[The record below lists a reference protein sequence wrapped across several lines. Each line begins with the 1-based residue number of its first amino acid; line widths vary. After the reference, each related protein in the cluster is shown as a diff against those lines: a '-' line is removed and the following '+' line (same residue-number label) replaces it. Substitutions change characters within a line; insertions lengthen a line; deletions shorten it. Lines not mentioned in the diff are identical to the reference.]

1 MGRGILLT
9 SNLPQLQNLIKR
21 DPEAYKEEFLQQWN
35 HYNSIRRIFATNPDE
50 QATHFR
56 ELVAFISQV
65 SSFWSPG
72 QFFTPTQVATC
83 YPKETAEFPSHL
95 STLLLENY
103 GTLSPETR
111 KTLVQNLVMLRNK
124 DVITSIELLKSLF
137 PLLPRTTS
145 STLRSFIRKTI
156 LSDIRTANIRSKNHK
171 LNRAVQ
177 AMLFGMVERGMD
189 GEVVGDKGKLRAS
202 AGPTTDRLAHNGEEA
217 MWAVILTKELWRK
230 GIWTDVKPVSIIA
243 LGCFHPVV
251 KVQSASMHFFLGSDE
266 EKEDSDDEAD
276 DAPDVRALHHRREIN
291 KKTRSGDKK
300 LQKKLNVAKKKK
312 HNKVEPVANFS
323 ALQLLNDPQMFGE
336 KLYDILNRYDKRF
349 SLDHKILLMQ
359 LLSRVMGSHKLCVLG
374 FYTYIVKYLT
384 HKQLRVPAILVALAQ
399 SVHDLTPPDAVTPVI
414 RKLAHEFVHPGV
426 ASEVIAAGL
435 NAIRE
440 VCRRQPWSME
450 EDLLGDLVEYRK
462 SRDKAVTSGARG
474 LLQLYREVNPGMLKR
489 RERGKDASM
498 GLASGTQP
506 LAFGHSAD
514 AAVDIEGL
522 SLLEDHLQKL
532 RDEENVVLGEDED
545 NEAAWE
551 GWDVE
556 SDSSS
561 DSDSEDWINVDDDD
575 DKDLH
580 ISDSEDEDKPK
591 ATPVDAEM
599 DVVDPATRISTLA
612 TTKILTP
619 ADFALLNHL
628 RIQAATKAVEATGGS
643 RAKRKLATL
652 EANKKS
658 IQAGQPEDTFIS
670 ENDIL
675 GPRKKAKADY
685 AERMASVAKGREGRE
700 KFGSHKG
707 KKNKDVQSSST
718 NREKARNKP
727 IMMILGSSAVRGKK
741 KASLRE
747 KQQKLRAHINKSKK

>member
-9 SNLPQLQNLIKR
+9 ANLPQLQNLIKR
-21 DPEAYKEEFLQQWN
+21 DPEGYKEEFLQQWN

-65 SSFWSPG
+65 
-72 QFFTPTQVATC
+72 ATC
-83 YPKETAEFPSHL
+83 YPKETAEFPSQL

-103 GTLSPETR
+103 GTLSPDTR

-145 STLRSFIRKTI
+145 SSLRSFIRKTI
-156 LSDIRTANIRSKNHK
+156 LSDIKTANMRSKNHK

-177 AMLFGMVERGMD
+177 AMLFGMVERGME

-202 AGPTTDRLAHNGEEA
+202 TGAGPTTDRMANNGEEA

-230 GIWTDVKPVSIIA
+230 GIWTDAKPVAIIA
-243 LGCFHPVV
+243 LGCFHPVI
-251 KVQSASMHFFLGSDE
+251 KVQSASIHFFLGSDE
-266 EKEDSDDEAD
+266 EKEDSDEEAD
-276 DAPDVRALHHRREIN
+276 EAPDVRALHHRREVN
-291 KKTRSGDKK
+291 KKTKSGDNK
-300 LQKKLNVAKKKK
+300 LRRQLTAAKKKSR
-312 HNKVEPVANFS
+312 NKSDATPNFS
-323 ALQLLNDPQMFGE
+323 GLQLLNDPQTFGE
-336 KLYDILNRYDKRF
+336 KLYDLLNRYDKRF

-384 HKQLRVPAILVALAQ
+384 HRQLRVPAILVSLAQ
-399 SVHDLTPPDAVTPVI
+399 SVHDFTPPDAVTPVI

-426 ASEVIAAGL
+426 ASEVIAAGI

-440 VCRRQPWSME
+440 VCRRQPWAME

-462 SRDKAVTSGARG
+462 SRDKAVTSAARG

-489 RERGKDASM
+489 RERGKDASLGM
-498 GLASGTQP
+498 AAGTQP
-506 LAFGHSAD
+506 LAFCHSAD

-522 SLLEDHLQKL
+522 ALLEDHLQKL
-532 RDEENVVLGEDED
+532 RDEENVVLEEDD
-545 NEAAWE
+545 EAAWE
-551 GWDVE
+551 GWDVD
-556 SDSSS
+556 SDSS
-561 DSDSEDWINVDDDD
+561 DSESEGWINVSDDEQE
-575 DKDLH
+575 LH

-591 ATPVDAEM
+591 EKLPAPDAESAP
-599 DVVDPATRISTLA
+599 DPSTRISTLA

-619 ADFALLNHL
+619 ADFALLNDL
-628 RIQAATKAVEATGGS
+628 RIQAASKEVEGSSGS

-652 EANKKS
+652 EANKKA
-658 IQAGQPEDTFIS
+658 IQAGTQPEDAFIS

-685 AERMASVAKGREGRE
+685 AERMASIAKGREGRE

-707 KKNKDVQSSST
+707 KKNKAQPSSST

>member
-65 SSFWSPG
+65 
-72 QFFTPTQVATC
+72 ATC

-103 GTLSPETR
+103 GTLAPETR

-156 LSDIRTANIRSKNHK
+156 LSDIRTANIKSKNHK

-177 AMLFGMVERGMD
+177 AMLFGMVERGME
-189 GEVVGDKGKLRAS
+189 GEVVGDKGKVRAS
-202 AGPTTDRLAHNGEEA
+202 AAGPTTDRMAHNGEEA

-230 GIWTDVKPVSIIA
+230 GIWTDAKPVAIIA

-251 KVQSASMHFFLGSDE
+251 KVQSASIHFFLGSDE
-266 EKEDSDDEAD
+266 EKEDSDDEAEEV
-276 DAPDVRALHHRREIN
+276 ADVRAMHHRREIN

-300 LQKKLNVAKKKK
+300 LQKQLNVAKKKK
-312 HNKVEPVANFS
+312 HNKVEAVANFS
-323 ALQLLNDPQMFGE
+323 GLQLLNDPQTFGE

-359 LLSRVMGSHKLCVLG
+359 LLSRVMGAHKLCVLG

-435 NAIRE
+435 NSIRE

-462 SRDKAVTSGARG
+462 SRDKAVTSAARG
-474 LLQLYREVNPGMLKR
+474 LLQLFREVNPGLLKR

-498 GLASGTQP
+498 GMASGTQP

-522 SLLEDHLQKL
+522 ALLEDHLQKL
-532 RDEENVVLGEDED
+532 RDEENVVMDED
-545 NEAAWE
+545 DEAAWD
-551 GWDVE
+551 GWDVD
-556 SDSSS
+556 SDSS
-561 DSDSEDWINVDDDD
+561 DSESEGWIDVDDGND
-575 DKDLH
+575 DLH
-580 ISDSEDEDKPK
+580 ISDSEDEDKDKPK
-591 ATPVDAEM
+591 EPPLDA
-599 DVVDPATRISTLA
+599 DAVDPATRISTLA

-619 ADFALLNHL
+619 ADFALLNDL
-628 RIQAATKAVEATGGS
+628 RIQAAAKAVENVGGS

-652 EANKKS
+652 EANKKAVQS
-658 IQAGQPEDTFIS
+658 GQQPEDSFIS

-675 GPRKKAKADY
+675 GPRKKAKSDY

-707 KKNKDVQSSST
+707 KKNKETPSSST

-727 IMMILGSSAVRGKK
+727 IMMILGSNAVRGKK